1 MSNEIEHMKTKP
13 PAKTLLLTGLAS
25 ACLFGAATP
34 ASKALL
40 EGIQPQA
47 LAGLLYLGAA
57 IGVLPPVLRSRFCGH
72 PWRLDRRTLRLL
84 AGAVLTGGILG
95 PVLLLFGLRVASSG
109 SVALWLNLEFVAT
122 VLLGHFVF
130 REHLTT
136 RGWMAAGGTL
146 AASVLLAG
154 CEGGSGILSAS
165 LVACACICWGLDNH
179 FTALIDGIT
188 PSQTTMWKGMVAG
201 GFNLTMGAALA
212 GGVGSRYVVPLALL
226 VGVIAYGVSVTLYIK
241 AAQGLGASRS
251 QMIFSTA
258 PFFGVLLSVV
268 VLGERFTGVQAL
280 SAVLI
285 MASLAVLFSE
295 KHGHLHRH
303 DAMAHQH
310 AHQHTDGHH
319 DHPPD
324 GRSDGEN
331 HTHWHEHPKRE
342 HTHKH
347 WPDLHHRH
355 GHGEDE

>member
-1 MSNEIEHMKTKP
+1 MSNEIEHMKTKI
-13 PAKTLLLTGLAS
+13 LLLTGLAS

-40 EGIQPQA
+40 EGTQPQT

-57 IGVLPPVLRSRFCGH
+57 IGVMPSVLRSRSLRL
-72 PWRLDRRTLRLL
+72 PWQLDRHTLRLL
-84 AGAVLTGGILG
+84 AGAVLMGGILG

-136 RGWMAAGGTL
+136 RGWMAASGTL

-154 CEGGSGILSAS
+154 GEGGSGILSAS
-165 LVACACICWGLDNH
+165 LVACACICWGFDNH

-188 PSQTTMWKGMVAG
+188 PSQTTMWKGIVAG
-201 GFNLTMGAALA
+201 AFNLIMGAALA

-226 VGVIAYGVSVTLYIK
+226 VGVISYGVSVTLYIK

-268 VLGERFTGVQAL
+268 ALGEHFTGVQAL
-280 SAVLI
+280 SAGII
-285 MASLAVLFSE
+285 MVSLAVLFSE
-295 KHGHLHRH
+295 KHAHLHRH

-310 AHQHTDGHH
+310 AHHHADSHH
-319 DHPPD
+319 DHPHD
-324 GRSDGEN
+324 GLSNGEH
-331 HTHWHEHPKRE
+331 HTHWHEHPKGE

-355 GHGEDE
+355 RHGEDE

>member
-1 MSNEIEHMKTKP
+1 LYFDMQAKP
-13 PAKTLLLTGLAS
+13 SAKTLFLTGLAS

-40 EGIQPQA
+40 ESTQPQT

-57 IGVLPPVLRSRFCGH
+57 IGVIPSAVRKRSFRH
-72 PWRLDRRTLRLL
+72 PWQLDRRTLRLL
-84 AGAVLTGGILG
+84 AGAVFAGGILG
-95 PVLLLFGLRVASSG
+95 PVLLLLGLGAASSG

-130 REHLTT
+130 REHLTA
-136 RGWMAAGGTL
+136 RGWIAAGGTL
-146 AASVLLAG
+146 AASVFLAAG
-154 CEGGSGILSAS
+154 EGESGILSAS
-165 LVACACICWGLDNH
+165 LVACACICWGFDNH
-179 FTALIDGIT
+179 WTALIDGIT
-188 PSQTTMWKGMVAG
+188 PSQTAMVKGFVAG
-201 GFNLTMGAALA
+201 AFNLIMGAALS
-212 GGVGSRYVVPLALL
+212 GGVGGPHIVALALL
-226 VGVIAYGVSVTLYIK
+226 VGAIAYGVSVTLYIT

-268 VLGERFTGVQAL
+268 ALGEPFTGIQAL
-280 SAVLI
+280 SAGFVMI
-285 MASLAVLFSE
+285 SLAVLFSE

-303 DAMAHQH
+303 DCMAHQH
-310 AHQHTDGHH
+310 AHGHADSHH
-319 DHPPD
+319 DHPHDALRNP
-324 GRSDGEN
+324 EN
-331 HTHWHEHPKRE
+331 HTHRHEHPKRK